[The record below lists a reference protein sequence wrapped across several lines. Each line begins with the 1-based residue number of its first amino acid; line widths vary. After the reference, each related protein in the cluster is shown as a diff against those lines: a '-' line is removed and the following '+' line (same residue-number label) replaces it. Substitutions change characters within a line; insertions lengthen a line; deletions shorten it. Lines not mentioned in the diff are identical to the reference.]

1 MVSTSMDSR
10 SSLTR
15 LRTSRGPIP
24 SSFAISAVDLTP
36 TEVRSSRSISSVHSV
51 SSGATTS
58 ISLEDKETPSRY
70 QLRSNYITI
79 GTEKG
84 FFNQDL
90 RVFHSLS
97 PMNLP
102 FNIPLRLPRSEE
114 HTSELQSRGHLVCR
128 LLLE

>member
-79 GTEKG
+79 GTENR
-84 FFNQDL
+84 FFNQ
-90 RVFHSLS
+90 
-97 PMNLP
+97 NLNDYHYLP
-102 FNIPLRLPRSEE
+102 HNMPLLNIP
-114 HTSELQSRGHLVCR
+114 
-128 LLLE
+128 